1 MKQQIITSFDVGSSL
16 TRCVIAKRAQVDDA
30 VHILGVGV
38 VSSEGMRRGC
48 VVDIADAANAIAAA
62 ANAAEEMSGER
73 ISDAVVSVSG
83 VGISIENVRGVIA
96 VGKADGEV
104 TDDDITRVIAS
115 AQSVAVPA
123 NKEIIH
129 IIPHFYRLDD
139 QKNIKDPIGLRGVR
153 LEVEAVVISAPKNSV
168 ANLSSAMERADV
180 VATDYV
186 VESLAAAQAVLTK
199 KQKELGVALVNL
211 GASTTSI
218 AVYEEG
224 EIIHTAVIPVG
235 ADFITHDLAIGL
247 RTSID
252 VAEKVKIAYGSALY
266 GDIKRTDEINLHEID
281 DHEDGSVRHDHVIEI
296 VVARLEEVFDLVRSE
311 LVEIEKDQLLPA
323 GVVLTGGGANLVHVV
338 DFSKDILQLPVQ
350 IGYADG
356 LLGMMDH
363 VDDPSLATAVGLIM
377 WQDHYG
383 DEHDDGGSNLIDKTQ
398 SIVRSLFGSVRDFIG
413 RFLP

>member
-38 VSSEGMRRGC
+38 VPSEGMRRGC

-73 ISDAVVSVSG
+73 IADAIVSVSG
-83 VGISIENVRGVIA
+83 IGISIESVRGVIA

-180 VATDYV
+180 SVMDFV

-266 GDIKRTDEINLHEID
+266 GDIKRTDEINLHEMD
-281 DHEDGSVRHDHVIEI
+281 EHEEGSVRHDHVIEI
-296 VVARLEEVFDLVRSE
+296 VVARLEEVFDLVRNE
-311 LVEIEKDQLLPA
+311 LVEIGKDQLLPA
-323 GVVLTGGGANLVHVV
+323 GVVLTGGGTNLVHVV
-338 DFSKDILQLPVQ
+338 DFAKDTLQLPVQ

-363 VDDPSLATAVGLIM
+363 VDDPSHATAVGLIM
-377 WQDHYG
+377 WHDQYG
-383 DEHDDGGSNLIDKTQ
+383 EVFDDGGVNFMDKTQ
-398 SIVRSLFGSVRDFIG
+398 SALRSSFEGAREFVG